1 MAFTA
6 ARDASDTMSEMNIT
20 PLVDVMLVLL
30 VIFMVT
36 APLMDL
42 RIGMGLSQSSDRPP
56 IPRVERELTVEPGD
70 LFRLDGE
77 AMTPAAMESA
87 LSQWRVAEPE
97 GVLKLAVSPDAD
109 YQSAA
114 TAMAL
119 ARRAGVENIGLVE
132 P

>member
-6 ARDASDTMSEMNIT
+6 TRDASDTMSEMNIT
-20 PLVDVMLVLL
+20 PLVDM
-30 VIFMVT
+30 
-36 APLMDL
+36 
-42 RIGMGLSQSSDRPP
+42 RIGMGLSQPSPLTPPPRP
-56 IPRVERELTVEPGD
+56 ERELTVEPGD
-70 LFRLDGE
+70 LFRLDGV

-87 LSQWRVAEPE
+87 LADWSRREPE

-114 TAMAL
+114 TAMAA
-119 ARRAGVENIGLVE
+119 ARRAGVENIGLLE

>member
-6 ARDASDTMSEMNIT
+6 PRDASDTMSDINIT

-42 RIGMGLSQSSDRPP
+42 RIGMGLSQPNDQPP
-56 IPRVERELTVEPGD
+56 PPRVERELTVEPGD
-70 LFRLDGE
+70 LFRLDGV
-77 AMTPAAMESA
+77 AMTPAV
-87 LSQWRVAEPE
+87 LQRVLAEWQQAQPE

-114 TAMAL
+114 TAMAT
-119 ARRAGVENIGLVE
+119 ARRAGVEHIGLIE

>member
-1 MAFTA
+1 
-6 ARDASDTMSEMNIT
+6 
-20 PLVDVMLVLL
+20 L

-42 RIGMGLSQSSDRPP
+42 RIGMGLSQSNDQPP
-56 IPRVERELTVEPGD
+56 PPRVEREMTVEPGD
-70 LFRLDGE
+70 LFRLDGV
-77 AMTPAAMESA
+77 AMTPAAMEPV
-87 LSQWRVAEPE
+87 LAEWQQTQPE

-114 TAMAL
+114 TAMAT
-119 ARRAGVENIGLVE
+119 ARRAGVEHIGLVE